1 VQQVCRLGRSEFL
14 RFFFAFWWELPVC
27 LSGSKFWRLPM
38 DIQKELIAEYDR
50 ELVSTRKMLDAIP
63 ADADLNWKASPK
75 SMTLG
80 RLAGHVAETAGGWS
94 LSTLSKDRLNFD
106 MDSYKPWKPVSKA
119 EILQKFDEDTA
130 KAKQILGGLDPAKW
144 GDNWK
149 MTAGDQTWI
158 DDSRY
163 AVFRTWVLN
172 HLIHHRAQL
181 GRDLRTLGAPIPGM
195 YGPSADEA

>member
-1 VQQVCRLGRSEFL
+1 
-14 RFFFAFWWELPVC
+14 
-27 LSGSKFWRLPM
+27 M

-50 ELVSTRKMLDAIP
+50 EVVSTRKMLDAIP

-75 SMTLG
+75 CMTLG
-80 RLAGHVAETAGGWS
+80 RLAAHVAETAGEWGI
-94 LSTLSKDRLNFD
+94 STLSKNGLEFD
-106 MDSYKPWKPVSKA
+106 MSTYKPWAPSSKA
-119 EILQKFDEDTA
+119 EILEKFEQDTV
-130 KAKQILGGLDPAKW
+130 KVKQVLGGLDPAKW
-144 GDNWK
+144 DDTWK

-163 AVFRTWVLN
+163 RVFRNWVLD

-195 YGPSADEA
+195 YGPSADES